1 MRIVLD
7 FNDIKH
13 INYHQASINLDACFI
28 LAYFD
33 FNDYRGDR
41 VAEILNKWSKDK
53 VKNLVISTYVL
64 GEVIH
69 NLFKNLIRE
78 DIVNLNNK
86 NYSELVG
93 DVKTVDRMLKIV
105 PKDYKNYF
113 KKTDVLNINV
123 DTLMKEFK
131 RLYPSNRVGLD
142 IYYNE
147 AVDKFSE
154 FINYLYNDLN
164 IEVITPPSDTTTK
177 DLALLNMRI
186 QQLSIYDAYHIA
198 ITSQYQFDYFATL
211 DGDFEQNYYS
221 KNESQTEVKII
232 KIA

>member
-13 INYHQASINLDACFI
+13 INYHQASINLDACFV

-33 FNDYRGDR
+33 FNDDRGDR
-41 VAEILNKWSKDK
+41 VAEILNKWSKDQ
-53 VKNLVISTYVL
+53 VKNLVISTHVL

-69 NLFKNLIRE
+69 NLFKNLVRE
-78 DIVNLNNK
+78 DIANFYNK
-86 NYSELVG
+86 NYTELVG
-93 DVKTVDRMLKIV
+93 DVRTVDRMLKIT
-105 PKDYKNYF
+105 PHNSKEYF
-113 KKTDVLNINV
+113 IKTGILNINV

-131 RLYPSNRVGLD
+131 RLFPSNRDGLD
-142 IYYNE
+142 IYYNK
-147 AVDKFSE
+147 AVDKFSG
-154 FINYLYNDLN
+154 FINYLYNELN
-164 IEVITPPSDTTTK
+164 IDVITPSSDTTTK

-221 KNESQTEVKII
+221 KNESQVEVNIL